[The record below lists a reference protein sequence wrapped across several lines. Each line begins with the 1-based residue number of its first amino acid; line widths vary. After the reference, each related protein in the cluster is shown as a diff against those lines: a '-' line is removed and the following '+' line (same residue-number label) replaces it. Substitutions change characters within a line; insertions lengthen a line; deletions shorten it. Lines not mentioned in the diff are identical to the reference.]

1 MKKLYLTLSLLM
13 CFTSQIHAR
22 DYAIQL
28 AASKSPQLDKFT
40 ELEEFGNLYI
50 TDAGNGFIRTRL
62 GPFSDKQMTLEILNK
77 VKAAGYPNAFLAIE
91 KNAAIEN
98 SATSSTYTGS
108 THIMQNAPEW
118 NSLTPEQQAN
128 VVKLDG
134 TFQIKDG
141 NNFIPLSEFVK
152 R

>member
-28 AASKSPQLDKFT
+28 EASKSPQLDKFT

-62 GPFSDKQMTLEILNK
+62 GPFSDKHMTLDILKK
-77 VKAAGYPNAFLAIE
+77 VKAAGYPSAFLAIE
-91 KNAAIEN
+91 NNDAIES
-98 SATSSTYTGS
+98 SAISSTYTGS

-118 NSLTPEQQAN
+118 NLLTAEQQAN
-128 VVKLDG
+128 VVTLDG
-134 TFQIKDG
+134 TLHIKNG
-141 NNFIPLSEFVK
+141 NDFIPLSEFVK
-152 R
+152 K